1 MTLKNLLDAYL
12 LVPIINLMDANV
24 PVWLPLQSQSSQ
36 WDNGSL
42 KLFYGQWTI
51 ELANKFIIGACHC
64 SNKQCMLN
72 AHTHRQLSFIVPSSD
87 PTLATL
93 ASLQNLRISSEESL
107 VQEPPPF
114 THSYHQP
121 AIEFVSLPSLFF
133 FVNPLNQE
141 IFSLYNVVSIV
152 IFPVI
157 PSAGVVINSRRLF
170 LII

>member
-93 ASLQNLRISSEESL
+93 ASLQNLRISSGITVL
-107 VQEPPPF
+107 
-114 THSYHQP
+114 
-121 AIEFVSLPSLFF
+121 LPSLTHTI
-133 FVNPLNQE
+133 NQLLNLSASLH
-141 IFSLYNVVSIV
+141 FSSSWIL
-152 IFPVI
+152 
-157 PSAGVVINSRRLF
+157 
-170 LII
+170 

>member
-93 ASLQNLRISSEESL
+93 ASLQNLRISSGIISSGTSSL
-107 VQEPPPF
+107 HSLIPSTSYWICQPPF
-114 THSYHQP
+114 TFLLRESFKPRNFFTLQRGVNCYISGHSERRGGHQ
-121 AIEFVSLPSLFF
+121 
-133 FVNPLNQE
+133 
-141 IFSLYNVVSIV
+141 
-152 IFPVI
+152 
-157 PSAGVVINSRRLF
+157 
-170 LII
+170 